1 MAGDTSAS
9 FADINVRNLFPA
21 LPVLGGLNRF
31 SGLVGPTMF
40 HWCPVRIG
48 SGAHA
53 SGVGWGAVTGKAA
66 EQHGKDATLG
76 KPSEAYVAFAFAAAD
91 LLMEAT
97 TEGRI
102 IFAIGASMA
111 LVGRPARLLAN
122 SAMDELFIGPDRPRI
137 AKVLKRMAAGNRVR
151 HTLLTVEFP
160 HGEHVPVALSGYPH
174 PDHEGRLLCVLTHSG
189 SLTMPSGAR
198 RDGDLLDKRDFE
210 ALAQNMMQESASG
223 DDENYRMTLLDLPE
237 LSELRR
243 KAGAVKTA
251 EFISRFGEYLR
262 QCSIGGDAA
271 AELGQSKYGVIHGPE
286 VNPGEIEDTIQDLIE
301 SVVGH
306 QPDLLL
312 QASTRTMDLDTR
324 GLSSQEAARAL
335 AFTITAF
342 AAEDGASLQ
351 QMANA
356 TRPKLSET
364 VDQMRAV
371 KDVIDRGQ
379 FDLFVQPIVDLWTG
393 VVHHFECL
401 VRFHG
406 NDASPY
412 ETVTFA
418 EDVGLV
424 GELDCAI
431 LERAIQFM
439 RSPVGAEESLK
450 FAVNIS
456 GRSLGSAATAA
467 HLLGQ
472 VYGARDLRGR
482 LLFEVT
488 ESAAIADLAS
498 ANAIIQEIR
507 NLGHPVGLDDFG
519 AGSAAFHYLRAL
531 KVDHVKIDGSY
542 VRDLRHH
549 QEAVPFLKAIAQLCR
564 ELKVA
569 TVAEH
574 IENEETVNLLKVYN
588 VRYGQGYHFGK
599 PVLPQPHR
607 QGAKASWSSQTLRWR
622 NGLLVFGN
630 APSRVEPTDE

>member
-1 MAGDTSAS
+1 
-9 FADINVRNLFPA
+9 V
-21 LPVLGGLNRF
+21 
-31 SGLVGPTMF
+31 
-40 HWCPVRIG
+40 
-48 SGAHA
+48 
-53 SGVGWGAVTGKAA
+53 
-66 EQHGKDATLG
+66 EQHGKDGSLG
-76 KPSEAYVAFAFAAAD
+76 KPAEAYVAFAFAAAD

-97 TEGRI
+97 TDGRI

-122 SAMDELFIGPDRPRI
+122 SQMDALFIGPDRPRI
-137 AKVLKRMAAGNRVR
+137 AKVLSRMAAGNRVR

-160 HGEHVPVALSGYPH
+160 HGDHVPVALSGYPH
-174 PDHEGRLLCVLTHSG
+174 PDHAGRLLCVLTHSG

-198 RDGDLLDKRDFE
+198 RDGELLDKRDFE
-210 ALAQNMMQESASG
+210 ALAQNMMQESANG

-243 KAGAVKTA
+243 RAGAVKTA
-251 EFISRFGEYLR
+251 EFIARFSEYLR
-262 QCSIGGDAA
+262 LCSVGGDAA
-271 AELGQSKYGVIHGPE
+271 ADLGKSKYGVIHGPE
-286 VNPGEIEDTIQDLIE
+286 VSPGEIEETIQDLIE
-301 SVVGH
+301 SVVGRL
-306 QPDLLL
+306 PTTEL
-312 QASTRTMDLDTR
+312 QAGKATMGSRTMDLDTR
-324 GLSSQEAARAL
+324 GISSQEAARAL

-342 AAEDGASLQ
+342 AAEEGASLK
-351 QMANA
+351 QMADA
-356 TRPKLSET
+356 TRPRLSET

-371 KDVIDRGQ
+371 KDVIDCGH

-406 NDASPY
+406 SDVSPY

-418 EDVGLV
+418 ESVGLM

-431 LERAIQFM
+431 LARAIEFM

-450 FAVNIS
+450 FAVNVS
-456 GRSLGSAATAA
+456 GRSLGSASTAA

-472 VYGARDLRGR
+472 IYAARDLRGR

-488 ESAAIADLAS
+488 ESAEIADLGS

-542 VRDLRHH
+542 VRDLRHN

-599 PVLPQPHR
+599 PMLPEPHL
-607 QGAKASWSSQTLRWR
+607 QGAKASWASQTLRWR
-622 NGLLVFGN
+622 NGLLVFGSS
-630 APSRVEPTDE
+630 ASRLEPVEG